1 MTAAF
6 EQGDFDVV
14 DAHLSDLSDP
24 GAIEALFL
32 VFQSIQSLQI

>member
-14 DAHLSDLSDP
+14 DAHLSDLTDLS
-24 GAIEALFL
+24 AIEALFT
-32 VFQSIQSLQI
+32 VF